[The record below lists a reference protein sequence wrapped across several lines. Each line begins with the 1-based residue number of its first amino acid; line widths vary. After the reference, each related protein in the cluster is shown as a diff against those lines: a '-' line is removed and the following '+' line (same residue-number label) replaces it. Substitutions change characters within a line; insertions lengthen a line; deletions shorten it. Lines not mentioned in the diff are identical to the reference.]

1 MLQTIDA
8 LLGLAILGGGAA
20 SGKFWLIGAIDGK
33 NEGVRLTRKLVDG
46 AVKRLSHSKGLERH
60 ELVSAA
66 HTVLVVTSFFEA
78 LKEALG
84 PLYNLLDL
92 KAQEMLTV
100 ASVDRAKVVH
110 GEYDIN
116 RLLDRQCPEPWRG
129 VGLEQAIHDDILPLY
144 HQMALR
150 CLEFLD
156 GLQVWCQAVAGE
168 QTGPVDTKALVTNAA
183 WKYRGY
189 YHRLA
194 AEVPEFGLWVLIG
207 ETHAAGVRI
216 DQKLR
221 QVAAEHSAGLSKLKR
236 LIEQL
241 PSVDGLSAG
250 RDGGGLDLLS
260 RHNRAFLD
268 SEIVQANT
276 LRMASFARLPSVRQ
290 SYVTPRFRYAC
301 HGSNSHPAHEDW
313 WERQCESGD
322 LDTFLAAHMLSPNS
336 ARVPTVVLGH
346 PGAGKSLL
354 GKVLAARLPDDV
366 FAAVWVPLRHVDPG
380 VPIYQQI
387 DQALA
392 AQLAGRL
399 DWARVCEATGAGR
412 IVLVILDGLDELI
425 QASGVSQSRYLLEA
439 AEFQRMQYAQGH
451 PVVIIA
457 TSRIVVADR
466 VDIPPGA
473 LTIKLEDFD
482 PGRIDQWSRTW
493 NEVNATTPDFRELTP
508 ATLESVRELA
518 AQPLLLA
525 MIALYTADPKVPE
538 IYSLRSS
545 ADLYQQLIDNFIQRE
560 IAKDAAGPRGR
571 GIDVGAELAVRRWRL
586 AIAAFA
592 MFNRGRQH
600 VSEPELR
607 RDLELFLGVEQVNR
621 TTFSEPIDRVART
634 IGEFFFVHAP
644 CGDSQVDAR
653 RGLHRTYEFLHAT
666 FGEYLIAAETVQ
678 VLLHMAGRRA
688 ADYHAHSPYREA
700 VDDSRLRELISHQPL
715 LKRASILTL
724 ARETYDGLSEDE
736 RNWIRA
742 VLGDLIRGVRSR
754 SDGEIVLRI
763 NPTSADPISRLSIY
777 SLNLV
782 CLLLEFAG
790 GELDLRQI
798 CPEGEDALVWWRSLV
813 RLWQACVDAESWEL
827 LVRGFDVDPDGDSPV
842 LVRVAVLGSFPHEVA
857 AAQLVGDRRAEAWLW
872 AGMSSWAGEDPRGRH
887 DIEVHGCSMAFCEP
901 ADLRSWSECA
911 VPTRRR
917 VLKALAH
924 AASRLSWDQVEPFTG
939 LITSKIG
946 CEDPVSVAMLAT
958 FHPQLLGNAWD
969 AIELGRDDTQLLHAA
984 VILMGGSCLDP
995 AHPERASMGTLAN
1008 TILERLAQRA

>member
-1 MLQTIDA
+1 VLQTIDT
-8 LLGLAILGGGAA
+8 LLGLAMLGGAVT
-20 SGKFWLIGAIDGK
+20 GKFWLVGVIDGK
-33 NEGVRLTRKLVDG
+33 NEGVRLTRKLVDS
-46 AVKRLSHSKGLERH
+46 AVKRLNHSKGLERH

-78 LKEALG
+78 LKEAVG
-84 PLYNLLDL
+84 PIYSTLDL
-92 KAQEMLTV
+92 KAQEMLSL
-100 ASVDRAKVVH
+100 ASADRAKVVH
-110 GEYDIN
+110 GEYDVN

-129 VGLEQAIHDDILPLY
+129 VGLEQAIRDDILPLY
-144 HQMALR
+144 EQMALR
-150 CLEFLD
+150 CLGFLD
-156 GLQVWCQAVAGE
+156 GLQVWCQAVERE
-168 QTGPVDTKALVTNAA
+168 QAGPVDTRALISNAA

-194 AEVPEFGLWVLIG
+194 AEVPEFALWVLIG

-216 DQKLR
+216 DHRLH
-221 QVAAEHSAGLSKLKR
+221 QVVAEHSAGLSKLER
-236 LIEQL
+236 LIESL
-241 PSVDGLSAG
+241 PGVDGRSTG
-250 RDGGGLDLLS
+250 REGSGLDLLS

-276 LRMASFARLPSVRQ
+276 LRMAPFLRLPSVRQ
-290 SYVTPRFRYAC
+290 SYVTPRFRYASHC
-301 HGSNSHPAHEDW
+301 VDSHPAHEDW
-313 WERQCESGD
+313 WEKQNESGD

-336 ARVPTVVLGH
+336 ARIPTVVLGH

-354 GKVLAARLPDDV
+354 AKILAARLPDDV

-399 DWARVCEATGAGR
+399 DWARLCDETGAGR

-439 AEFQRMQYAQGH
+439 AEFQRTQYAHGH

-482 PGRIDQWSRTW
+482 ADRMAQWSRTW
-493 NEVNATTPDFRELTP
+493 NEVNATTPDFRRLTP
-508 ATLESVRELA
+508 ATLKSVEELA
-518 AQPLLLA
+518 AQPLLLV

-538 IYSLRSS
+538 IHSLRSS
-545 ADLYQQLIDNFIQRE
+545 AELYQQLIDNFIRRE
-560 IAKDAAGPRGR
+560 IAKDAAVPGGR

-600 VSEPELR
+600 VSEPELQ
-607 RDLELFLGVEQVNR
+607 RDLELFLGAEQVSR
-621 TTFSEPIDRVART
+621 TTFSEPIDRVTRT

-644 CGDSQVDAR
+644 GGDSQVDAR

-678 VLLHMAGRRA
+678 VLLHMASRRA

-700 VDDSRLRELISHQPL
+700 VDDGRLRELISHQPL
-715 LKRASILTL
+715 LKRTSIVEL
-724 ARETYDGLSEDE
+724 ARETYEGLSGDE
-736 RNWIRA
+736 RTWIRM
-742 VLGDLIRGVRSR
+742 VLGDLIRGVRSW
-754 SDGEIVLRI
+754 SDAEVVLRA
-763 NPTSADPISRLSIY
+763 NPTGADHVSRVSVY

-782 CLLLEFAG
+782 CLLVEFEG

-798 CPEGEDALVWWRSLV
+798 CAEGEDALAWWRSLV
-813 RLWQACVDAESWEL
+813 RLWQACVDAESWES
-827 LVRGFDVDPDGDSPV
+827 LVRGFDVDPDVECPM
-842 LVRVAVLGSFPHEVA
+842 LLRVDVLGNFPYEVA

-872 AGMSSWAGEDPRGRH
+872 AGMRSWEGRDPRGRH
-887 DIEVHGCSMAFCEP
+887 DIEVHGFSMAFWDP
-901 ADLRSWSECA
+901 TDFHSWSECA
-911 VPTRRR
+911 APTQRR
-917 VLKALAH
+917 VLQALARE
-924 AASRLSWDQVEPFTG
+924 ASRLSWDEVEPFIG
-939 LITSKIG
+939 LITGDIG
-946 CEDPVSVAMLAT
+946 CDDPVSVAMLAA
-958 FHPQLLGNAWD
+958 FHPKLMERAWD
-969 AIELGRDDTQLLHAA
+969 AIELAREKTQLLQAA

-995 AHPERASMGTLAN
+995 AHPDRASMGTLAN
-1008 TILERLAQRA
+1008 TILERLAARD

>member
-1 MLQTIDA
+1 VLQTIDG
-8 LLGLAILGGGAA
+8 LLGLAMLGAVA
-20 SGKFWLIGAIDGK
+20 SGKFWLVGMIDGK
-33 NEGVRLTRKLVDG
+33 NDGLKLTRKLVDA

-78 LKEALG
+78 LRDALG
-84 PLYNLLDL
+84 PVYNTLDL
-92 KAQEMLTV
+92 KAQEMLSL
-100 ASVDRAKVVH
+100 ASADRAKVVH
-110 GEYDIN
+110 GEYDVN

-129 VGLEQAIHDDILPLY
+129 VGLEQAIRDDIEPLY

-150 CLEFLD
+150 CLGFLD
-156 GLQVWCQAVAGE
+156 GLQAWCQAVARE
-168 QTGPVDTKALVTNAA
+168 RVGPFDTDALVTSAA

-207 ETHAAGVRI
+207 ESHAAGVRI
-216 DQKLR
+216 DKRLE
-221 QVAAEHSAGLSKLKR
+221 QVAAQHSAGLSKLER
-236 LIEQL
+236 LIESL
-241 PSVDGLSAG
+241 PGANG
-250 RDGGGLDLLS
+250 RPRREGSGLDLLS

-276 LRMASFARLPSVRQ
+276 LRIASFLRLPSVRQ
-290 SYVTPRFRYAC
+290 SYVTPRFRYA
-301 HGSNSHPAHEDW
+301 SYDPNSHPAHEDW
-313 WERQCESGD
+313 WDKQCESGD

-336 ARVPTVVLGH
+336 ARTPMVVLGH

-399 DWARVCEATGAGR
+399 DWARLCEETGAGK
-412 IVLVILDGLDELI
+412 IVLVVLDGLDELI

-439 AEFQRMQYAQGH
+439 AEFQRTQYAHGH

-482 PGRIDQWSRTW
+482 AHRIAQWSRTW
-493 NEVNATTPDFRELTP
+493 NEVNATTADFRGLTA
-508 ATLESVRELA
+508 ATLESVEELA
-518 AQPLLLA
+518 AQPLLLV

-538 IYSLRSS
+538 IHSLRSS
-545 ADLYQQLIDNFIQRE
+545 ADLFQQLIDNFIRRE
-560 IAKDAAGPRGR
+560 IAKDAEVPGGR
-571 GIDVGAELAVRRWRL
+571 GIDVDAELSVRRWRL

-600 VSEPELR
+600 VSEPELQ
-607 RDLELFLGVEQVNR
+607 RDLELFLGAEQVNR
-621 TTFSEPIDRVART
+621 TTFSEPIDRVTRT

-644 CGDSQVDAR
+644 GGDSQLDAR

-688 ADYHAHSPYREA
+688 ADYHAHSPYREV

-715 LKRASILTL
+715 LKRASILKL
-724 ARETYDGLSEDE
+724 AVETYDGLSADE
-736 RNWIRA
+736 RRWIRA

-754 SDGEIVLRI
+754 SDGEIVLRS
-763 NPTSADPISRLSIY
+763 NPTGADHVSRLSIY

-782 CLLLEFAG
+782 CLLVEFEG
-790 GELDLRQI
+790 GELELRQI
-798 CPEGEDALVWWRSLV
+798 CPEGEDELAWWRSLV
-813 RLWQACVDAESWEL
+813 RLWQACVDAESWES
-827 LVRGFDVDPDGDSPV
+827 LVRGFDVDPDRERPI
-842 LVRVAVLGSFPHEVA
+842 LLRVAGLGNFPHEVA

-872 AGMSSWAGEDPRGRH
+872 AGMRSWEGGNPRDRN
-887 DIEVHGCSMAFCEP
+887 DIEVHGFTMEFWDP
-901 ADLRSWSECA
+901 RDFLSWSGCA
-911 VPTRRR
+911 VATQRR
-917 VLKALAH
+917 VLQALAH
-924 AASRLSWDQVEPFTG
+924 AAPRLSWDEVEPFAG
-939 LITSKIG
+939 LITGDIG
-946 CEDPVSVAMLAT
+946 SEDPVSVAMLAA
-958 FHPQLLGNAWD
+958 FHPQLLERAWD
-969 AIELGRDDTQLLHAA
+969 AIERAREKPQLLQAA
-984 VILMGGSCLDP
+984 VILIGGSCLDTSD
-995 AHPERASMGTLAN
+995 PERVSMGTLAN
-1008 TILERLAQRA
+1008 TILERLAQRD